1 MDNKK
6 KKGYQDDS
14 KIDTKDSNEM
24 EYWKKELGMSGQ
36 QIAGAIK
43 VTGTNGVKKIK
54 EYLKNKK

>member
-1 MDNKK
+1 
-6 KKGYQDDS
+6 
-14 KIDTKDSNEM
+14 M
-24 EYWKKELGMSGQ
+24 EYWKKELGVSGQ